1 MTEWFDAGE
10 SSAIADPGSKGF
22 ELQAEAVNAAFF
34 IVHKEGQLQAYR
46 NSCPHTGAPLEW
58 LPDQFLDLDNMFI
71 QCAIHGA
78 LFRTEDGECLRGPCA
93 GQSLQALPVK
103 QEGGH
108 IWVDVSSLRDA
119 EPGAAASDAV
129 SALQGDK

>member
-1 MTEWFDAGE
+1 MVEWFDAGE
-10 SSAIADPGSKGF
+10 IAAIADPGSKGF
-22 ELQAEAVNAAFF
+22 ELQADATNAAFF
-34 IVHKEGQLQAYR
+34 IVHKDGQLQAYR

-93 GQSLQALPVK
+93 GQALQSLPVK
-103 QEGGH
+103 LENDR
-108 IWVDVSSLRDA
+108 IWVDVSSLCDA
-119 EPGAAASDAV
+119 EPEVSSAV
-129 SALQGDK
+129 SVLQGDE